1 MRCVDFVSVFDICT
15 FKSFCRDFKTRTSTA
30 LINACLNSIEI
41 HFLFGSRNIT
51 DISQSGRLTIS
62 LNFRNLC
69 CTLLHFVFLLANKT
83 SLSPVIFLLFPVPI
97 SNWRWKSEVL
107 PFTAKLASTFPATK
121 RNPSQIPAFMAEL

>member
-15 FKSFCRDFKTRTSTA
+15 FKSFCRDFKTRTNTA

-69 CTLLHFVFLLANKT
+69 CTLLHFVFLLANKFWT
-83 SLSPVIFLLFPVPI
+83 INRARIHFPSRYPI
-97 SNWRWKSEVL
+97 DPPIV
-107 PFTAKLASTFPATK
+107 
-121 RNPSQIPAFMAEL
+121 IPAQKRTIEYLKIGRLNRLRIPANAREPV